1 MFSLAESAALSLR
14 ELVGLRPPVVRGGT
28 ASPAVQESIRSTI
41 AALLPHWQ
49 CLKHWLTWPVTEEA
63 AEIDPEISKSRISK
77 IYNCFDCNR
86 MFMSAEAHANHLRDV
101 HGGEGGSVLLKL
113 PRDKVNGNDIEQDS
127 DEEVDKPD
135 NDELVIDE
143 M

>member
-1 MFSLAESAALSLR
+1 MSYRYCSVSSKYILKKDFDSHLWGLENGDKDKDE
-14 ELVGLRPPVVRGGT
+14 ELDPT
-28 ASPAVQESIRSTI
+28 NDDEDQELII
-41 AALLPHWQ
+41 DDE
-49 CLKHWLTWPVTEEA
+49 PVTEEA
-63 AEIDPEISKSRISK
+63 AEIDPENTKSRISK

-113 PRDKVNGNDIEQDS
+113 PRDKVNGNDIEQES